1 MANLSKEA
9 RLDREKK
16 ETAEILLRSDDRY
29 LEIEQFKEYEFSWCI
44 AFEMA
49 KRDPD
54 LVEDVQRFIKYY
66 NRWKSYIDFIPF
78 SVETF
83 EESFEYRVH
92 RRAKAVFEYWYDYLA
107 QKYWLAPVD
116 LFHITMDRTALKM
129 AEVYVHQF
137 HDIQDKMLNERFTFE
152 DEEGVYFESS
162 VNLNN
167 EHFFQDKETV
177 SDEEI
182 LEAMQE
188 FDIDPSM
195 IESQIKVME
204 NFARPKLSIP
214 ATVNK
219 SVHIEL
225 NLALPEKELIA
236 YIGTI
241 KEKYDKDKH
250 IIKSTVELLGAEL
263 SDAGFLSSDADQ
275 MYKKDRRKTMPEKC
289 ADLFFIYD
297 CNTNNLS
304 MDYTLD
310 HLNRYWN
317 EERNA
322 FPEQFQIKTYK
333 RYLKL
338 AKDFIENRKYQ
349 SLLIGQ

>member
-1 MANLSKEA
+1 MANISKKAREDRAQKEA
-9 RLDREKK
+9 D
-16 ETAEILLRSDDRY
+16 EILKRSDDDY

-49 KRDPD
+49 KRDAELRKD
-54 LVEDVQRFIKYY
+54 TQRFIKFYK
-66 NRWKSYIDFIPF
+66 RHKIKIDFIPF

-83 EESFEYRVH
+83 EKDFNYRLH
-92 RRAKAVFEYWYDYLA
+92 RRAKVIFEYGYDYFA
-107 QKYWLAPVD
+107 QKYWLIPID
-116 LFHITMDRTALKM
+116 LYYVTQDETALKM

-137 HDIQDKMLNERFTFE
+137 HHIEEEMPNERFSLE
-152 DEEGVYFESS
+152 DEDGIFFESS

-167 EHFFQDKETV
+167 EHFFQDKGII
-177 SDEEI
+177 SDEDI
-182 LEAMQE
+182 LEAIAD
-188 FDIDPSM
+188 FDIDPSL
-195 IESQIKVME
+195 IESKIKVTE
-204 NFARPKLSIP
+204 NFSRPKLSIP

-219 SVHIEL
+219 NVHIEL
-225 NLALPEKELIA
+225 NLALPKNELLA
-236 YIGTI
+236 YISKI
-241 KEKYDKDKH
+241 KNRYDEDKN
-250 IIKSTVELLGAEL
+250 IIKSAVELLGAEL
-263 SDAGFLSSDADQ
+263 LDAGFLEVDSEQ
-275 MYKKDRRKTMPEKC
+275 MYKKDRRKTMSEKC

-322 FPEQFQIKTYK
+322 FPEQFQQKTYK